1 MSTTLYFSPAG
12 RYAKALRQTVAHD
25 LKDDFEKILIVLN
38 KDALAKYLLGSL
50 CLHKK
55 HLIAFMD
62 VLKDALELDP
72 HFVNFLKL
80 LIKNNRLALIEDIY
94 RCFQIM
100 WNEDHNLRIVNI
112 TSASDL
118 LKDER
123 EKIEE
128 KLKNYFTQTLE
139 FFYTT
144 DATLLGG
151 MLIES
156 QNLQIDTTVIQQINT
171 LNQYLLSL

>member
-12 RYAKALRQTVAHD
+12 RYAKALRQTVTHN

-62 VLKDALELDP
+62 DLKDELVLDP

-80 LIKNNRLALIEDIY
+80 LIKNNRLDLIEDIY
-94 RCFQIM
+94 RCFQVM

-112 TSASDL
+112 TSASVL
-118 LKDER
+118 SKEAS
-123 EKIEE
+123 EKIEGM
-128 KLKNYFTQTLE
+128 LKNYFTQTLN
-139 FFYTT
+139 FSYQTNPS
-144 DATLLGG
+144 LLGG
-151 MLIES
+151 ILIES
-156 QNLQIDTTVIQQINT
+156 QNLQIDATVVQQINT
-171 LNQYLLSL
+171 LNQHLLSL